1 MVRGIHLK
9 NILIAAL
16 KRVLCESAQL
26 TAQQKEVLDECYE
39 YADID
44 EYEWSFVKNFPM
56 GEIYSPYFKTKRDWL
71 GWLKN
76 EELEAKE
83 QYGNADKY
91 KSLIASDDYPI
102 IITGKEVVD
111 GNHRVAIAYRKGLTT
126 IPAIVG
132 TKKP

>member
-26 TAQQKEVLDECYE
+26 TAQQKEVLDE